1 MIMSQSGLEEVVYN
15 DFYIG
20 ENADVTIIA
29 GCGIHNG
36 GDAASRHDGIHR
48 FFIGKNAHVKYVDVY
63 KRQAHPRWSWFSD
76 F

>member
-48 FFIGKNAHVKYVDVY
+48 FLSVKMLM
-63 KRQAHPRWSWFSD
+63 
-76 F
+76 